1 MNPHFQTLDPTLPA
15 NLPVFMQKLVKNGK
29 ISVENGLKLT
39 VSEFEVEVE
48 FKLVWTHF
56 LESTLFLQTLQWTL
70 VTGSNT
76 SLPPTQGHPAARITN

>member
-1 MNPHFQTLDPTLPA
+1 MNPYFQTLDPTLPA
-15 NLPVFMQKLVKNGK
+15 NLPVFMQKLVKNGN

-39 VSEFEVEVE
+39 VSEFEVEIE

-70 VTGSNT
+70 ATRSNT
-76 SLPPTQGHPAARITN
+76 SLLTTHGHPAAKITN